1 MTSKPGMV
9 GPQLVPVGMVAPMF
23 VWTICR
29 AWSISGS
36 MNGSIVAIR
45 VASSM
50 DSLKFPVRCVAGV
63 MVSPLD
69 VVMSRVTLRV
79 AVVEFRS
86 VTIQPK
92 VPLMLRLGEIIA
104 IIGQTIPALRVEL
117 RIGAQD

>member
-1 MTSKPGMV
+1 MV

-45 VASSM
+45 VARSM

-79 AVVEFRS
+79 AGVEVRS

-92 VPLMLRLGEIIA
+92 VPVMFVLGEILVINVA
-104 IIGQTIPALRVEL
+104 SLTWLEGDIQHSARE
-117 RIGAQD
+117 

>member
-1 MTSKPGMV
+1 
-9 GPQLVPVGMVAPMF
+9 
-23 VWTICR
+23 
-29 AWSISGS
+29 

-45 VASSM
+45 VARSM

-86 VTIQPK
+86 VTTQPK

-117 RIGAQD
+117 RVGAQD